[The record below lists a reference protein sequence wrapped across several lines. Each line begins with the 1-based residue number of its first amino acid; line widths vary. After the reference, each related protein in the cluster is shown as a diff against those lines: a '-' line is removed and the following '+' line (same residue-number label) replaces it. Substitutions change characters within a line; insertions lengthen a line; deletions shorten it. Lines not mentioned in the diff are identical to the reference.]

1 MLRIAHQRSL
11 IPWAQAVNG
20 VGLVLA
26 LVPWTVLA
34 ADKVPAELSASA
46 RDGPGAEA
54 GAALVQPAAMPPAGL
69 PRGAIVAFMPDFR
82 GVEYSD
88 PKGLRRWLPGQGW
101 AICDGKG
108 PRPPPGCSSG
118 QSVRRMPGNGWGRG
132 TMPTA

>member
-1 MLRIAHQRSL
+1 MFRTAHQRSL

-46 RDGPGAEA
+46 PGGP
-54 GAALVQPAAMPPAGL
+54 PPAGL
-69 PRGAIVAFMPDFR
+69 PRGAIVAFMQDFG
-82 GVEYSD
+82 GVEYSV

-101 AICDGKG
+101 AICDGKIIKT
-108 PRPPPGCSSG
+108 R
-118 QSVRRMPGNGWGRG
+118 
-132 TMPTA
+132 